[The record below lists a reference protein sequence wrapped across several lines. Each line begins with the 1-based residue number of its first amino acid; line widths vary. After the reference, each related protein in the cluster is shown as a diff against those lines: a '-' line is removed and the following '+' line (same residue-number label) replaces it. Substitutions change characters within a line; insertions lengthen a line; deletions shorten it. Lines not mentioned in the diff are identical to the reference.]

1 MRNSA
6 AHTNPPFDFEKKTAK
21 MRLYGLSCQ
30 RVLGNGGVEPD
41 ADLLVSLGALRPDK
55 RWLTA
60 SLDKTTRLQLEAPP
74 DFWLTFS

>member
-1 MRNSA
+1 MDGPTRA
-6 AHTNPPFDFEKKTAK
+6 
-21 MRLYGLSCQ
+21 CW
-30 RVLGNGGVEPD
+30 GNCGVEPD
-41 ADLLVSLGALRPDK
+41 AELLGLLGEITPDK